1 MIGANQCPHGSLRR
15 SCEICDLEREC
26 ERLRAIN
33 SSLVAALEQ
42 CLPILDKHRRYA
54 LGEGDLTAHCARAA
68 LARAKG
74 QS

>member
-1 MIGANQCPHGSLRR
+1 MSDHATFELQELRR
-15 SCEICDLEREC
+15 DVD
-26 ERLRAIN
+26 RLRAIN
-33 SSLVAALEQ
+33 LALVAALEQ

-74 QS
+74 DA